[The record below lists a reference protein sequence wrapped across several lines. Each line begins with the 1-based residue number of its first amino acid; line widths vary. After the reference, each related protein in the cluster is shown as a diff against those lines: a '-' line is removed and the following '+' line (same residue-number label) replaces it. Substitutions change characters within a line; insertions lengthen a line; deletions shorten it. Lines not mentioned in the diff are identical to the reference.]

1 MSRTVIAVDL
11 DTMREL
17 ADEEATVRSEKTD
30 WCEAAYR
37 EEAVRRVEEAVRR
50 VEERRE
56 TQKMLEVWEARRLAR
71 LTAIEDKVFG
81 AMTDIYVET
90 SCYSFADRAV
100 VGKLV
105 KDAQEALAALQRY
118 ALAET
123 TK

>member
-1 MSRTVIAVDL
+1 MRTVIAVNL

-17 ADEEATVRSEKTD
+17 ADEEATVRAEKTD
-30 WCEAAYR
+30 WSNVAYR
-37 EEAVRRVEEAVRR
+37 EEAVRR

-71 LTAIEDKVFG
+71 LTAIENAAFG
-81 AMTDIYVET
+81 AMTDIYMET
-90 SCYSFADRAV
+90 TCYSFRDSTH

-105 KDAQEALAALQRY
+105 ADAQKALAALQRY
-118 ALAET
+118 ALQET

>member
-1 MSRTVIAVDL
+1 MRTVIAVDL
-11 DTMREL
+11 NTMREL
-17 ADEEATVRSEKTD
+17 ADEEARVRSEKTD
-30 WCEAAYR
+30 WSNVAYR
-37 EEAVRRVEEAVRR
+37 EEAVRR

-71 LTAIEDKVFG
+71 LTAIENAAFG
-81 AMTDIYVET
+81 AMTDLYMET
-90 SCYSFADRAV
+90 TCYSFRDSAH

-105 KDAQEALAALQRY
+105 ADAQKALAALQRY

>member
-1 MSRTVIAVDL
+1 MPRTVIAVDL

-17 ADEEATVRSEKTD
+17 ADEETRVRSEKTD
-30 WCEAAYR
+30 WSNVAYR
-37 EEAVRRVEEAVRR
+37 EEAVRR

-56 TQKMLEVWEARRLAR
+56 TQKMIEVWEARRLAR
-71 LTAIEDKVFG
+71 LTAIENAAFG
-81 AMTDIYVET
+81 AMTDLYMAT
-90 SCYSFADRAV
+90 TCYSFRDSAH

>member
-1 MSRTVIAVDL
+1 MRTVIAVDL

-17 ADEEATVRSEKTD
+17 ADEEARVRSEKRD

-37 EEAVRRVEEAVRR
+37 EEAVRRVEE
-50 VEERRE
+50 RRE
-56 TQKMLEVWEARRLAR
+56 VQRMIEAQEAARLAR
-71 LTAIEDKVFG
+71 LRAVENKVFG
-81 AMTDIYVET
+81 AMIDIYMET
-90 SCYSFADRAV
+90 SCYSFRDSAH

>member
-1 MSRTVIAVDL
+1 MPRTVIAVDL

-17 ADEEATVRSEKTD
+17 ADEETRVRSEKTD
-30 WCEAAYR
+30 WSNVAYR
-37 EEAVRRVEEAVRR
+37 EEAVRR

-71 LTAIEDKVFG
+71 LTAIENVTFG
-81 AMTDIYVET
+81 AMTDIYMET
-90 SCYSFADRAV
+90 ACYSFRDHAV

>member
-1 MSRTVIAVDL
+1 MRTVIAVDL
-11 DTMREL
+11 NTMKEL

-30 WCEAAYR
+30 WSNVAYR
-37 EEAVRRVEEAVRR
+37 EEAVRR

-71 LTAIEDKVFG
+71 LTDIENVAFG
-81 AMTDIYVET
+81 AMTDLYMATV
-90 SCYSFADRAV
+90 CYSFRDHAA

-105 KDAQEALAALQRY
+105 KDAQESLAALQRY

>member
-17 ADEEATVRSEKTD
+17 ADEEATVRSEKID

-37 EEAVRRVEEAVRR
+37 EEAVRR

-56 TQKMLEVWEARRLAR
+56 TQKMLEVWEARCLAR

-81 AMTDIYVET
+81 AMTDIYMET
-90 SCYSFADRAV
+90 SCYSFRDHAV

>member
-37 EEAVRRVEEAVRR
+37 EEAVRRVEE
-50 VEERRE
+50 RRE
-56 TQKMLEVWEARRLAR
+56 TQKMIEVWEARRLAR
-71 LTAIEDKVFG
+71 LRAIENKVLG
-81 AMTDIYVET
+81 AMTDVYMET
-90 SCYSFADRAV
+90 VCYCFRDSAH
-100 VGKLV
+100 VGKLA

-118 ALAET
+118 ALAEI

>member
-1 MSRTVIAVDL
+1 MRTVIAVNL

-37 EEAVRRVEEAVRR
+37 EEAVRRVEE
-50 VEERRE
+50 RRE
-56 TQKMLEVWEARRLAR
+56 TQKMVEVWEARRLAR
-71 LTAIEDKVFG
+71 LTAIENVTFG
-81 AMTDIYVET
+81 AMTDLYMET
-90 SCYSFADRAV
+90 IGYSFRDHAV

>member
-37 EEAVRRVEEAVRR
+37 EEAVRRVEE
-50 VEERRE
+50 RRE
-56 TQKMLEVWEARRLAR
+56 TQKMLEVWGARRLAR

-81 AMTDIYVET
+81 AMTDIYMET
-90 SCYSFADRAV
+90 SCYSFRDSAH

>member
-1 MSRTVIAVDL
+1 MHTVIAVDL

-17 ADEEATVRSEKTD
+17 ADEEAAVRSEKID

-37 EEAVRRVEEAVRR
+37 EEAVRRVEE
-50 VEERRE
+50 RRE
-56 TQKMLEVWEARRLAR
+56 TQKMIETWEARRLAR
-71 LTAIEDKVFG
+71 LRAIENKVLG
-81 AMTDIYVET
+81 AMIDIYMET
-90 SCYSFADRAV
+90 SCYSFRDSAH

-118 ALAET
+118 ALAEI

>member
-81 AMTDIYVET
+81 AMTDIYMET
-90 SCYSFADRAV
+90 SRYSFADRAV

>member
-1 MSRTVIAVDL
+1 MRTVIAVDL
-11 DTMREL
+11 STMREL
-17 ADEEATVRSEKTD
+17 ANEEATVRAEKTD

-37 EEAVRRVEEAVRR
+37 EEAVRR

-71 LTAIEDKVFG
+71 LTAIENAAFG
-81 AMTDIYVET
+81 AMTDLYMET
-90 SCYSFADRAV
+90 ACYSFRDYAE

-105 KDAQEALAALQRY
+105 ADAQKALAALQRY
-118 ALAET
+118 ALQET

>member
-1 MSRTVIAVDL
+1 MPRTVIAVDL

-17 ADEEATVRSEKTD
+17 ADEETRVRSEKTD
-30 WCEAAYR
+30 WSNVAYR
-37 EEAVRRVEEAVRR
+37 EEAVRR

-71 LTAIEDKVFG
+71 LRAIESEVFG
-81 AMTDIYVET
+81 AMTDIYMET
-90 SCYSFADRAV
+90 VGYNFRDSAH

-118 ALAET
+118 ALAEA

>member
-1 MSRTVIAVDL
+1 MRTVIAVDL

-17 ADEEATVRSEKTD
+17 ADEEARVRSEKTD
-30 WCEAAYR
+30 WSNVAYR
-37 EEAVRRVEEAVRR
+37 EEAVRRVEEL
-50 VEERRE
+50 RE
-56 TQKMLEVWEARRLAR
+56 TLKMIETWEARRLAR
-71 LTAIEDKVFG
+71 LTAIENATFG
-81 AMTDIYVET
+81 AMTDLYMAT
-90 SCYSFADRAV
+90 TCYSFRDSAH

>member
-1 MSRTVIAVDL
+1 MPRTVIAVDL

-17 ADEEATVRSEKTD
+17 ADEETCVRSEKID

-37 EEAVRRVEEAVRR
+37 EEAVRRVEE
-50 VEERRE
+50 RRE
-56 TQKMLEVWEARRLAR
+56 VQQMIEAREARRLAR
-71 LTAIEDKVFG
+71 LTAIENAAFG
-81 AMTDIYVET
+81 AMTDIYMATV
-90 SCYSFADRAV
+90 CYSLADHAV

>member
-1 MSRTVIAVDL
+1 MRTVIAVDL
-11 DTMREL
+11 NTVREL
-17 ADEEATVRSEKTD
+17 ADEETRVRSEKTD
-30 WCEAAYR
+30 WSNVAYR
-37 EEAVRRVEEAVRR
+37 EEAVRR

-71 LTAIEDKVFG
+71 LTAIENATFG
-81 AMTDIYVET
+81 AMTDLYMGTI
-90 SCYSFADRAV
+90 CYSFRDSAQ

>member
-1 MSRTVIAVDL
+1 MSRTVIAVNL

-37 EEAVRRVEEAVRR
+37 EEAVRRVEERH
-50 VEERRE
+50 E
-56 TQKMLEVWEARRLAR
+56 TQQMLEVWEARRLAR
-71 LTAIEDKVFG
+71 LTAIENTVFG
-81 AMTDIYVET
+81 AMTDIYMET
-90 SCYSFADRAV
+90 ACYSFMDSAH

-118 ALAET
+118 ALQET

>member
-1 MSRTVIAVDL
+1 MRTVIAVDL
-11 DTMREL
+11 NTLREL
-17 ADEEATVRSEKTD
+17 ADEEARVRSEKID

-37 EEAVRRVEEAVRR
+37 EEAVRRVEE
-50 VEERRE
+50 RRE
-56 TQKMLEVWEARRLAR
+56 VQQMIESREARRLTR
-71 LTAIEDKVFG
+71 LTAIENVAFG
-81 AMTDIYVET
+81 AMTDLYMATV
-90 SCYSFADRAV
+90 CYSFRDHAV

>member
-1 MSRTVIAVDL
+1 MPRTVIAVDL

-17 ADEEATVRSEKTD
+17 ADEEATVRSEKID

-37 EEAVRRVEEAVRR
+37 EEAVRR

-71 LTAIEDKVFG
+71 LTAIENAAFG
-81 AMTDIYVET
+81 AMTDLYMET
-90 SCYSFADRAV
+90 TCYSFRDSAH

>member
-1 MSRTVIAVDL
+1 MRTVIAVDL
-11 DTMREL
+11 NTMREL

-30 WCEAAYR
+30 WSNVAYR
-37 EEAVRRVEEAVRR
+37 EEAVRR

-71 LTAIEDKVFG
+71 LTAIENVTFG
-81 AMTDIYVET
+81 AMTDLYMATV
-90 SCYSFADRAV
+90 CYSFRDSAQ

-105 KDAQEALAALQRY
+105 KGAQGALAALQRY
-118 ALAET
+118 ALAEI

>member
-17 ADEEATVRSEKTD
+17 ADEEATVRSEKID

-37 EEAVRRVEEAVRR
+37 EEAVRR

-71 LTAIEDKVFG
+71 LTAIENKVFG
-81 AMTDIYVET
+81 AMTDIYMET
-90 SCYSFADRAV
+90 SCYSFRDSTQ

-105 KDAQEALAALQRY
+105 KDAREALAALQRY
-118 ALAET
+118 ALAEI